1 MRGHRHLA
9 TRWPLTV
16 PRARVGFFYFY
27 STRLHFVLVFHK
39 SLTNSNNQVS
49 TGTDDGVESSNG
61 GAGRLPT
68 IAGVT
73 NSLVK
78 MTTGGD
84 FSPSSD
90 VLPGANLQNSTD
102 GGITTRG
109 HAAAKQK
116 QKQKPKKKGS
126 STCHAWVDQTKFTV
140 TAGCGKCRYTS
151 SGCNYCLSIFEHK
164 VRVELKE
171 MVWEEKHPG
180 EAIPEDLSWKY
191 KFSSLAD
198 EQGTLHEHIAEMLPA
213 AKVRVRAKYSQA
225 DLREKDMDG
234 EE

>member
-1 MRGHRHLA
+1 
-9 TRWPLTV
+9 
-16 PRARVGFFYFY
+16 
-27 STRLHFVLVFHK
+27 
-39 SLTNSNNQVS
+39 
-49 TGTDDGVESSNG
+49 
-61 GAGRLPT
+61 
-68 IAGVT
+68 
-73 NSLVK
+73 

-84 FSPSSD
+84 FSPSSA
-90 VLPGANLQNSTD
+90 VPLATNLQNGTD

-109 HAAAKQK
+109 QAAAKQKQK

-171 MVWEEKHPG
+171 MVWEEKHRG
-180 EAIPEDLSWKY
+180 KAIPKDLSKKY

-198 EQGTLHEHIAEMLPA
+198 EQGTLHERIAEMLPA